1 MRACAVMLVGGVLN
15 PRCLRE
21 INVFVARLVLIVVGV
36 TTRIFFAAIWANS
49 RRCVSIWRGRAP
61 RGNGWRMSEACSGD
75 VLLGPGVD
83 PRNGEPPAVYQARA
97 GGGLFG
103 VWPSALDQHRWTRQ
117 HHTRCTGRGFGVW
130 SASRYLHRAGCGFM
144 QSACSIIGGGWSIWP
159 AAWSISPAA
168 VSSSSN
174 GAPDSAA
181 RGEIG
186 GAPRTLQRAQK
197 SARPSDFARG
207 STGPLGG
214 GQRAARRQGGL

>member
-1 MRACAVMLVGGVLN
+1 MRACAAMLVGGVLN

-21 INVFVARLVLIVVGV
+21 INVFIARLVLIVVGV

-49 RRCVSIWRGRAP
+49 RRCVSIWRGRGP

-144 QSACSIIGGGWSIWP
+144 QSACCIIGGVVDH
-159 AAWSISPAA
+159 A
-168 VSSSSN
+168 V
-174 GAPDSAA
+174 PDSAA

>member
-144 QSACSIIGGGWSIWP
+144 QSACSIIGGVVDH
-159 AAWSISPAA
+159 A
-168 VSSSSN
+168 V
-174 GAPDSAA
+174 PDSAA